1 VKDKVLIVLLI
12 TASLFGYLEWGGD
25 NRLFLFQ
32 AEYDVF
38 RKLLSNPGDVIH
50 PFTLLP
56 LLGQVCLVIAL
67 FQKSPSRMLVFTG
80 IACVGLLLVFIFF
93 IGVVGPNFKMLVSA
107 VPFLVLSVVFI
118 MGRGIRNSRI

>member
-1 VKDKVLIVLLI
+1 MKDKVLIVLLI